1 MVCRRWFGLGA
12 LIVMAALAL
21 VLVSC
26 GSSTS
31 AGLTPPSS
39 AGGAGSTSVSGTPVV
54 GNTTLTMS
62 EKEFSITPATA
73 KAHTGKIDVFVNND
87 GTIIHNFAVDV
98 DGKQEKSADVKP
110 GQKIQFTVTIDKPGT
125 YTFYCAIP
133 GHEQLGMKGSLT
145 VTNAETP

>member
-1 MVCRRWFGLGA
+1 
-12 LIVMAALAL
+12 MAAVGL

-39 AGGAGSTSVSGTPVV
+39 AGGVGSTPVNGTPVV

-73 KAHTGKIDVFVNND
+73 KAHTGKIDVFINND
-87 GTIIHNFAVDV
+87 GTIVHNFAVNV
-98 DGKQEKSADVKP
+98 DGKEVKSADVKP
-110 GQKIQFTVTIDKPGT
+110 GQKIQFSVTIEKAGDYT
-125 YTFYCAIP
+125 YYCAVP
-133 GHEQLGMKGSLT
+133 GHEAAGMKGTLT
-145 VTNAETP
+145 VSSTDVP